1 MSFGDAIVSVLRN
14 YLTFSGRAP
23 RSEYWYWAL
32 FILIVSVIAMVVDLM
47 VFAESGINPVG
58 TVVSLGLLLPNISVA
73 VRRLH
78 DIDRTG
84 WWFLIAFTII
94 GIILLIV
101 WACTKGT
108 DGPNGYGQDPIRQ
121 V

>member
-1 MSFGDAIVSVLRN
+1 MGFGEAVSSVLKN
-14 YLTFSGRAP
+14 YATFSGRAP

-32 FILIVSVIAMVVDLM
+32 FILILSIAAMAIDAML
-47 VFAESGINPVG
+47 FSESGYSPVG
-58 TVVSLGLLLPNISVA
+58 LVVSLGLLIPNISVA

-78 DIDRTG
+78 DIGRTG

-94 GIILLIV
+94 GVILLII

-108 DGPNGYGQDPIRQ
+108 DGPNGYGQDPIRTL
-121 V
+121 

>member
-1 MSFGDAIVSVLRN
+1 MSFGEAISSVLRN
-14 YLTFSGRAP
+14 YATFSGRAP
-23 RSEYWYWAL
+23 RSEYWYWAFFL
-32 FILIVSVIAMVVDLM
+32 LIVSVIAMAVDLM
-47 VFAESGINPVG
+47 VFAESGYNPVG
-58 TVVSLGLLLPNISVA
+58 MAVSLGLLLPNISVA

-78 DIDRTG
+78 DIGRTG

-108 DGPNGYGQDPIRQ
+108 AGPNGYGQDPIR
-121 V
+121 VP

>member
-1 MSFGDAIVSVLRN
+1 MCSLVAVGVGVFAGASQ
-14 YLTFSGRAP
+14 SGRAP
-23 RSEYWYWAL
+23 RSEFWYWNFFL
-32 FILIVSVIAMVVDLM
+32 LIVSIVAMAIDAML
-47 VFAESGINPVG
+47 FSESGYSPLDM
-58 TVVSLGLLLPNISVA
+58 VVSLGLLIPNISVA

>member
-1 MSFGDAIVSVLRN
+1 MGFGEAVSSVLRN
-14 YLTFSGRAP
+14 YATFSGRAP

-32 FILIVSVIAMVVDLM
+32 FILIASIVAMAVDTML
-47 VFAESGINPVG
+47 FSESEYGPVG
-58 TVVSLGLLLPNISVA
+58 MIMSLGLLIPNISVA

-84 WWFLIAFTII
+84 WWVLIAFTII

-108 DGPNGYGQDPIRQ
+108 TGPNGYGQDPIR
-121 V
+121 VL

>member
-1 MSFGDAIVSVLRN
+1 MGIGEAISSVLRN
-14 YLTFSGRAP
+14 YATFSGRAP

-32 FILIVSVIAMVVDLM
+32 FLLILSIVAMAIDLT
-47 VFAESGINPVG
+47 VFPESGFNPIG
-58 TVVSLGLLLPNISVA
+58 MVVSLGLLLPNISVA

-84 WWFLIAFTII
+84 WWFLIAFTVI

-108 DGPNGYGQDPIRQ
+108 TGPNGYGQDPIR
-121 V
+121 VL

>member
-1 MSFGDAIVSVLRN
+1 MGFGDAISSVLKN
-14 YLTFSGRAP
+14 YATFSGRAP
-23 RSEYWYWAL
+23 RSEYWYWAF
-32 FILIVSVIAMVVDLM
+32 FILILSIVPMAIDTMLFS
-47 VFAESGINPVG
+47 ESGYSPVG
-58 TVVSLGLLLPNISVA
+58 LLVSLGLLIPNISVA

-108 DGPNGYGQDPIRQ
+108 DGTNGYGQDPLRTL
-121 V
+121 

>member
-1 MSFGDAIVSVLRN
+1 MGFGEAISSVLGN
-14 YLTFSGRAP
+14 YVTFSGRAS

-32 FILIVSVIAMVVDLM
+32 FLFIISILAMAIDLT
-47 VFAESGINPVG
+47 VFPESGLNPVG
-58 TVVSLGLLLPNISVA
+58 MVVSLGLLLPNISVS

-78 DIDRTG
+78 DIGRTG

-94 GIILLIV
+94 GAILLIV

-108 DGPNGYGQDPIRQ
+108 AGPNGYGQDPIR
-121 V
+121 VP